1 MIDLIIKYMGSIG
14 SSEMDIMRES
24 HDFKYCYIF
33 SVMFAK
39 RSAAFKKICIIF
51 LFIYIGTFL
60 LEKMTTH
67 TYKWNDNF
75 FYRSGFA
82 RSIIVSIRYSRSSV
96 KKIGRIDFL
105 LSSLAENRMV
115 NRRGRFAMDE
125 SNGRELARLSG
136 RVTLKIS
143 SLLLKPDFFLVILS
157 ELRRPLRSVRFFC
170 RFCNI

>member
-1 MIDLIIKYMGSIG
+1 
-14 SSEMDIMRES
+14 
-24 HDFKYCYIF
+24 
-33 SVMFAK
+33 MFAK
-39 RSAAFKKICIIF
+39 RKASLLKKYNI
-51 LFIYIGTFL
+51 FIYL
-60 LEKMTTH
+60 LKLLFQKLSRTCTSEMMT
-67 TYKWNDNF
+67 
-75 FYRSGFA
+75 FYRSGLYDF
-82 RSIIVSIRYSRSSV
+82 SFVITSV
-96 KKIGRIDFL
+96 GCKEKIGRIDFL

-125 SNGRELARLSG
+125 SNGRELARSSG